1 MTDDYKDIVKQYM
14 DTVKEIVG
22 DSKTFDEIF
31 SSIMKIQEKALTSG
45 NKEENQQSDNV
56 QQIAYNDN
64 AISNDAYQ
72 KLLDEIK
79 VIKKRLI
86 RLERKVL
93 QPKVEEN

>member
-14 DTVKEIVG
+14 ETVKEIVG

-31 SSIMKIQEKALTSG
+31 SSIMKIQEKALVSS
-45 NKEENQQSDNV
+45 NKENNNQGDVV
-56 QQIAYNDN
+56 QQITDNNVIND
-64 AISNDAYQ
+64 DAYQ

-79 VIKKRLI
+79 IIKKRLI

-93 QPKVEEN
+93 QPKVE